1 MAHGKETPRQKMIGM
16 MYLVLTALLALNVS
30 KDVLNAF
37 ILVDKSLTKTTEN
50 FYHKNDVY
58 YKEFDR
64 AAAENP
70 VKAGPWKAKAD
81 EVKRKSNELHEY
93 IQGLKL
99 EIVRSSEGEESEAI
113 VDGNIIDDEI
123 KGRENLFISNEIL
136 IGSRKDGK
144 ANDLRAAIEEYRKY
158 LLTVIGENATDV
170 RETIETSLNTDDP
183 KTKEGTILR
192 WQDEHFED
200 VPLVAAVTL
209 LSKLQSDVRNAESDA
224 LRYLFG
230 QIEAGSFNFNLV
242 EPVVIP
248 NSNHVVRGTEYK
260 ANIFMAA
267 FDTTQEPTVYIGD
280 YDSTIADDGTIT
292 YNMKGQLGRD
302 YNEVPVS
309 QGKGMYSVTTSST
322 GWKKWGGIISLK
334 RLDGGV
340 TSKPFKAQYQV
351 AEPSLVVSATKMNVF
366 YLGVPNPVEISV
378 PGVPADRI
386 VASTNNGRISP
397 SGGAYVVNPTKEGTS
412 QISVSVRE
420 DGGVRS
426 RGSKNFR
433 VRKVPNPDAT
443 LAGFKSGASLSKSQI
458 LAELGPKAKM
468 PDWFEFDL
476 EFTVTG
482 FTLATYIQGF
492 YQELQ
497 ATGGTFTTAQR
508 EVLRNL
514 NPGAKLYLNDVM
526 AVGPDGSSRN
536 LGTVFIKVK

>member
-16 MYLVLTALLALNVS
+16 MYLVLMALLALNVS
-30 KDVLNAF
+30 RDVLNAF
-37 ILVDKSLTKTTEN
+37 VLVDESLTKTTEN

-70 VKAGPWKAKAD
+70 IKAGPWKAKAD
-81 EVKRKSNELHEY
+81 EVKRKSDELHKY
-93 IQGLKL
+93 IQELKL
-99 EIVRSSEGEESEAI
+99 EIVKKAEGDDTEAIEGE
-113 VDGNIIDDEI
+113 NIIGDKIVGKDNTFIPAEI
-123 KGRENLFISNEIL
+123 M
-136 IGSRKDGK
+136 IGANKDGK
-144 ANDLRAAIEEYRKY
+144 ANDLRNALEEYREY
-158 LLTVIGENATDV
+158 LLSLIDEKGTDT
-170 RETIETSLNTDDP
+170 RESIKTSLNTDDP
-183 KTKEGTILR
+183 PAKEGEIIR
-192 WQDEHFED
+192 WQDVHFEEL
-200 VPLVAAVTL
+200 PLVAVITL
-209 LSKLQSDVRNAESDA
+209 MSKMQSDVRNAESDA
-224 LRYLFG
+224 IRYLFS
-230 QIEAGSFNFNLV
+230 QIEAGSFNFNLL

-267 FDTTQEPTVYIGD
+267 FDTTQEPTVFIGE
-280 YDSTIADDGTIT
+280 YDSTIADDGTIE
-292 YNMKGQLGRD
+292 YRMKGEAGRD
-302 YNEVPVS
+302 YNTVPVEG
-309 QGKGMYSVTTSST
+309 GKGIYSVTTSST

-334 RLDGGV
+334 RLDGGI
-340 TSKPFKAQYQV
+340 TSKPFRVQYQV

-412 QISVSVRE
+412 QITVSVRE
-420 DGGVRS
+420 DGAVHS
-426 RGSKNFR
+426 RGSKTFR

-443 LAGFKSGASLSKSQI
+443 LAGFKSGATLSKSQI
-458 LAELGPKAKM
+458 LGELGPKAKM

-476 EFTVTG
+476 EFTVTS

-492 YQELQ
+492 YQELP
-497 ATGGTFTTAQR
+497 ATGGTFSSGQR

-514 NPGAKLYLNDVM
+514 NPGAKLYLNDVT

>member
-37 ILVDKSLTKTTEN
+37 VLVDESLTKTTEN
-50 FYHKNDVY
+50 FSHKNDVY

-70 VKAGPWKAKAD
+70 VKAGPWKSKAD

-99 EIVRSSEGEESEAI
+99 EIVKSSEGDETEAI
-113 VDGNIIDDEI
+113 VEGNIVGEEI
-123 KGRENLFISNEIL
+123 KGRDNLFISNEIL
-136 IGSRKDGK
+136 IGSHKDGK
-144 ANDLRAAIEEYRKY
+144 ANDLRAAIENYKEY
-158 LLTVIGENATDV
+158 LLTLISPNATDV
-170 RETIETSLNTDDP
+170 RVTIETSLNTDDP
-183 KTKEGTILR
+183 QPKEGEILR
-192 WQDEHFED
+192 WQDEHFENT
-200 VPLVAAVTL
+200 PLIAAVTL
-209 LSKLQSDVRNAESDA
+209 LSKIQSDVRNAESDA

-248 NSNHVVRGTEYK
+248 NSNHVVRGTEYR

-267 FDTTQEPTVYIGD
+267 FDTTQEPTVYIGE

-292 YNMKGQLGRD
+292 YNMKGELGRD
-302 YNEVPVS
+302 YNEVPVDG
-309 QGKGMYSVTTSST
+309 GKGVYSVTTSST
-322 GWKKWGGIISLK
+322 GWKKWGGIISLR

-340 TSKPFKAQYQV
+340 TSKPFKSQYQV

-443 LAGFKSGASLSKSQI
+443 LAGFKSGATLAKSQI

-492 YQELQ
+492 YQELP
-497 ATGGTFTTAQR
+497 ASGGTFTSAQR

>member
-158 LLTVIGENATDV
+158 LLTLISENATDV

-267 FDTTQEPTVYIGD
+267 FDTTQEPTVYIGE

-302 YNEVPVS
+302 YSEVPVS

>member
-37 ILVDKSLTKTTEN
+37 VLVDESLTKTTEN

-58 YKEFDR
+58 YQEFDR

-70 VKAGPWKAKAD
+70 VKAGPWKSKAD

-99 EIVRSSEGEESEAI
+99 ELVKRSEGDETEAI
-113 VDGNIIDDEI
+113 VEGSIIGSEI

-144 ANDLRAAIEEYRKY
+144 ANDLRAAIEEYKKS
-158 LLTVIGENATDV
+158 LLNLVDPNATVV

-200 VPLVAAVTL
+200 VPLIAAVTL
-209 LSKLQSDVRNAESDA
+209 LSKMQSDVRNAESDA

-248 NSNHVVRGTEYK
+248 NSNHVVRGTEYR

-267 FDTTQEPTVYIGD
+267 FDTTQEPTVYIGE
-280 YDSTIADDGTIT
+280 YDSVIADDGTISYT
-292 YNMKGQLGRD
+292 MKGQLGRD
-302 YNEVPVS
+302 YNEVPVD
-309 QGKGMYSVTTSST
+309 QGKGVYSVTTSST

-386 VASTNNGRISP
+386 VPSTNNGRISP
-397 SGGAYVVNPTKEGTS
+397 SGGAFVVNPTKEGTS

-426 RGSKNFR
+426 RGSKTFR

-443 LAGFKSGASLSKSQI
+443 LAGFKSGATLAKSQI

>member
-1 MAHGKETPRQKMIGM
+1 

-37 ILVDKSLTKTTEN
+37 VLVDESLTKTTEN

-58 YKEFDR
+58 YKQFDR

-81 EVKRKSNELHEY
+81 EVKRKSEELSKY

-99 EIVRSSEGEESEAI
+99 EIVKKSEGDETEAI
-113 VDGNIIDDEI
+113 VNDNIIGEEI

-136 IGSRKDGK
+136 IGSNKDGK
-144 ANDLRAAIEEYRKY
+144 ANDLRAALEEYRAY
-158 LLTVIGENATDV
+158 LLTLISENAIDV
-170 RETIETSLNTDDP
+170 RETIKSSLNTDDP
-183 KTKEGTILR
+183 QPKQGEILR

-200 VPLVAAVTL
+200 VPLIAAVTM
-209 LSKLQSDVRNAESDA
+209 LSKMQSDVRNAESDA
-224 LRYLFG
+224 LRYLFS
-230 QIEAGSFNFNLV
+230 QIEAGSFNFNLL

-248 NSNHVVRGTEYK
+248 NSNYIMRGTDYS

-267 FDTTQEPTVYIGD
+267 FDTTSDPTVYIGE
-280 YDSTIADDGTIT
+280 YDSTIADDGTVE
-292 YNMKGQLGRD
+292 YKMKGEVGRD
-302 YNEVPVS
+302 YQAAPIMG
-309 QGKGMYSVTTSST
+309 GKGVYKVSSSST
-322 GWKKWGGIISLK
+322 GWKRWGGIISLK

-340 TSKPFKAQYQV
+340 TSKPFKAEYQV
-351 AEPSLVVSATKMNVF
+351 AEPNLVVSATKMNVF
-366 YLGVPNPVEISV
+366 YLGVPNPVEISI

-386 VASTNNGRISP
+386 IPSTNNGRISS

-412 QISVSVRE
+412 QITVSVRE

-426 RGSKNFR
+426 RGSKTFR

-443 LAGFKSGASLSKSQI
+443 LAGFRSGASLSKSQI

-476 EFTVTG
+476 EFTVTS
-482 FTLATYIQGF
+482 FSLATYVQGF
-492 YQELQ
+492 YKEEPN
-497 ATGGTFTTAQR
+497 TSGTFSTAQR
-508 EVLRNL
+508 DVLRNL
-514 NPGAKLYLNDVM
+514 NPGAKVYLNDVI

-536 LGTVFIKVK
+536 LGTIFIKVK

>member
-1 MAHGKETPRQKMIGM
+1 MAHPKETPRQKMIGM
-16 MYLVLTALLALNVS
+16 MYLVLLALLALNVS
-30 KDVLNAF
+30 RDVLEAF
-37 ILVDKSLTKTTEN
+37 VLVDESLTTTTEN
-50 FYHKNDVY
+50 FYRKNDIY
-58 YKEFDR
+58 YQEFDR

-81 EVKRKSNELHEY
+81 EVKRKSDELHKY
-93 IQGLKL
+93 IQELKF
-99 EIVRSSEGEESEAI
+99 EIIRKAEGEETPAI
-113 VDGNIIDDEI
+113 VDNQIVGAEIQAKDDLSIPAEI
-123 KGRENLFISNEIL
+123 M
-136 IGSRKDGK
+136 IGANKDGK
-144 ANDLRAAIEEYRKY
+144 ANDLRNAIEEYKNY
-158 LLTVIGENATDV
+158 LLSLVDEKGTDT
-170 RETIETSLNTDDP
+170 REAISTGLNTDDP
-183 KTKEGTILR
+183 PPKEGEILR
-192 WQDEHFED
+192 WQDEHFEHL
-200 VPLVAAVTL
+200 PLIAVITL
-209 LSKLQSDVRNAESDA
+209 MSKMQSDVRNAESDA
-224 LRYLFG
+224 IRHLYS

-242 EPVVIP
+242 ESVVIP
-248 NSNHVVRGTEYK
+248 NSNHIVRGTEYK

-267 FDTTQEPTVYIGD
+267 FDTTQEPTVYIGE
-280 YDSTIADDGTIT
+280 YDSTISDDGTIE
-292 YNMKGQLGRD
+292 YRMKGELGRD
-302 YNEVPVS
+302 YNSVPIVG
-309 QGKGMYSVTTSST
+309 GKGIYSVTPSTT

-340 TSKPFKAQYQV
+340 TSKPFKAEYQV

-426 RGSKNFR
+426 RGSKTFR

-443 LAGFKSGASLSKSQI
+443 LAGFRSGASLSKSQI

-476 EFTVTG
+476 EFTVTA
-482 FTLATYIQGF
+482 FSLATYIQGF
-492 YQELQ
+492 YQEI
-497 ATGGTFTTAQR
+497 ATTSGTFSSAQR
-508 EVLRNL
+508 DVLRNL
-514 NPGAKLYLNDVM
+514 NPGAKLYLNDVT

-536 LGTVFIKVK
+536 LGTIFIKVK

>member
-16 MYLVLTALLALNVS
+16 MYLVLMALLALNVS
-30 KDVLNAF
+30 RDVLNAF
-37 ILVDKSLTKTTEN
+37 VLVDESLTKTTEN

-81 EVKRKSNELHEY
+81 EVKRKSDELHKY

-99 EIVRSSEGEESEAI
+99 EIVRKTEGDDTEAI
-113 VDGNIIDDEI
+113 VGENIVGDKIVGKDNTMIPAEI
-123 KGRENLFISNEIL
+123 M
-136 IGSRKDGK
+136 IGANKDGK
-144 ANDLRAAIEEYRKY
+144 ANDLRNALEEYREY
-158 LLTVIGENATDV
+158 LLSLVDEKGTDT
-170 RETIETSLNTDDP
+170 RDAIKTSLNTDDP
-183 KTKEGTILR
+183 PAKEGEILR
-192 WQDEHFED
+192 WQDEHFEEL
-200 VPLVAAVTL
+200 PMVAVITL
-209 LSKLQSDVRNAESDA
+209 MSKMQSDVRNAESDA
-224 LRYLFG
+224 IRYLFS

-267 FDTTQEPTVYIGD
+267 FDTTQEPTVYIGE
-280 YDSTIADDGTIT
+280 YDSTIADDGTIE
-292 YNMKGQLGRD
+292 YRMKGELGRD
-302 YNEVPVS
+302 YSAVPVAG
-309 QGKGMYSVTTSST
+309 GKGMYSVTSST
-322 GWKKWGGIISLK
+322 VGWKKWGGIISLK
-334 RLDGGV
+334 RLDGGI
-340 TSKPFKAQYQV
+340 TSKPFRSQYQV

-397 SGGAYVVNPTKEGTS
+397 SGGAFIVNPTKEGTS
-412 QISVSVRE
+412 QITVSVRE
-420 DGGVRS
+420 EGAVHS

-443 LAGFKSGASLSKSQI
+443 LAGFKSGATLSKSQI

-476 EFTVTG
+476 EFTVTS

-492 YQELQ
+492 YQELP
-497 ATGGTFTTAQR
+497 ATAGTFSSAQR

>member
-1 MAHGKETPRQKMIGM
+1 MIGM

-37 ILVDKSLTKTTEN
+37 VLVDESLTKTTEN
-50 FYHKNDVY
+50 FSHKNDVY

-70 VKAGPWKAKAD
+70 VKAGPWKSKAD

-99 EIVRSSEGEESEAI
+99 EIVKSSEGDETEAI
-113 VDGNIIDDEI
+113 VEGNIVGEEI
-123 KGRENLFISNEIL
+123 KGRDNLFISNEIL
-136 IGSRKDGK
+136 IGSHKDGK
-144 ANDLRAAIEEYRKY
+144 ANDLRAAIENYKEY
-158 LLTVIGENATDV
+158 LLTLISPNATDV
-170 RETIETSLNTDDP
+170 RVTIETSLNTDDP
-183 KTKEGTILR
+183 QPKEGEILR
-192 WQDEHFED
+192 WQDEHFENT
-200 VPLVAAVTL
+200 PLIAAVTL
-209 LSKLQSDVRNAESDA
+209 LSKIQSDVRNAESDA

-248 NSNHVVRGTEYK
+248 NSNHVVRGTEYR

-267 FDTTQEPTVYIGD
+267 FDTTQEPTVYIGE

-292 YNMKGQLGRD
+292 YNMKGELGRD
-302 YNEVPVS
+302 YNEVPVDG
-309 QGKGMYSVTTSST
+309 GKGVYSVTTSST
-322 GWKKWGGIISLK
+322 GWKKWGGIISLR

-340 TSKPFKAQYQV
+340 TSKPFKSQYQV

-443 LAGFKSGASLSKSQI
+443 LAGFKSGATLAKSQI

-492 YQELQ
+492 YQELP
-497 ATGGTFTTAQR
+497 ASGGTFTSAQR

-526 AVGPDGSSRN
+526 AVGPDGSTRN

>member
-1 MAHGKETPRQKMIGM
+1 MIGM

-37 ILVDKSLTKTTEN
+37 VLVDESLTKTTEN

-70 VKAGPWKAKAD
+70 VKAGPWKTKAD
-81 EVKRKSNELHEY
+81 EVKSKSEELSKY

-99 EIVRSSEGEESEAI
+99 EIVRRSEGEDTESI
-113 VDGNIIDDEI
+113 VGDNIIGEEI
-123 KGRENLFISNEIL
+123 KGRDNLFISNEVL
-136 IGSRKDGK
+136 VGANKDGK
-144 ANDLRAAIEEYRKY
+144 ANDLRVALEEYREY
-158 LLTVIGENATDV
+158 LLTLISDDAQDV
-170 RETIETSLNTDDP
+170 RETIKSSLNTDDP
-183 KTKEGTILR
+183 PTKEGQIKR

-200 VPLVAAVTL
+200 VPLIAAVTL
-209 LSKLQSDVRNAESDA
+209 LSKMQSDVRNAESDA
-224 LRYLFG
+224 LRYLFS

-248 NSNHVVRGTEYK
+248 NSNHVVRGTEYR

-267 FDTTQEPTVYIGD
+267 FDTTQEPTVYIGE

-292 YNMKGQLGRD
+292 YTMKGQLGRD
-302 YNEVPVS
+302 YSAVPVDG
-309 QGKGMYSVTTSST
+309 GKGVYSVTTSST

-340 TSKPFKAQYQV
+340 TSKPFKSQYQV

-386 VASTNNGRISP
+386 IASTNNGRISP

-412 QISVSVRE
+412 LISVSVRE

-426 RGSKNFR
+426 PR
-433 VRKVPNPDAT
+433 
-443 LAGFKSGASLSKSQI
+443 I
-458 LAELGPKAKM
+458 
-468 PDWFEFDL
+468 
-476 EFTVTG
+476 
-482 FTLATYIQGF
+482 
-492 YQELQ
+492 
-497 ATGGTFTTAQR
+497 
-508 EVLRNL
+508 
-514 NPGAKLYLNDVM
+514 
-526 AVGPDGSSRN
+526 
-536 LGTVFIKVK
+536 

>member
-1 MAHGKETPRQKMIGM
+1 MAHPKETPRQKMIGM
-16 MYLVLTALLALNVS
+16 MYLVLLALLALNVS
-30 KDVLNAF
+30 RDVLEAF
-37 ILVDKSLTKTTEN
+37 VLVDESLTTTTEN
-50 FYHKNDVY
+50 FYHKNDIY
-58 YKEFDR
+58 YQEFDR

-81 EVKRKSNELHEY
+81 EVKRKSDELHKY
-93 IQGLKL
+93 IQELKF
-99 EIVRSSEGEESEAI
+99 EIIRRAEGQETPAI
-113 VDGNIIDDEI
+113 VDNQIVGAEIQAKDDLSIPAEI
-123 KGRENLFISNEIL
+123 M
-136 IGSRKDGK
+136 IGANKDGK
-144 ANDLRAAIEEYRKY
+144 ANDLRNAIEEYKNY
-158 LLTVIGENATDV
+158 LLSLVDEKGTDT
-170 RETIETSLNTDDP
+170 REAISTGLNTDDP
-183 KTKEGTILR
+183 PPKEGEILR
-192 WQDEHFED
+192 WQDEHFENL
-200 VPLVAAVTL
+200 PLIAVITL
-209 LSKLQSDVRNAESDA
+209 MSKMQSDVRNAESDA
-224 LRYLFG
+224 IRHLYS

-267 FDTTQEPTVYIGD
+267 FDTTQEPTVYIGE
-280 YDSTIADDGTIT
+280 YDSTISDDGTIE
-292 YNMKGQLGRD
+292 YRMKGELGRD
-302 YNEVPVS
+302 YNSVPIVG
-309 QGKGMYSVTTSST
+309 GKGIYSVTPSTT

-340 TSKPFKAQYQV
+340 TSKPFKAEYQV

-386 VASTNNGRISP
+386 IPSTNNGRISP

-412 QISVSVRE
+412 QITVSVRE

-426 RGSKNFR
+426 RGSKTFR

-443 LAGFKSGASLSKSQI
+443 LAGFRSGASLSKSQI

-476 EFTVTG
+476 EFTVTA
-482 FTLATYIQGF
+482 FSLATYIQGF
-492 YQELQ
+492 YQEI
-497 ATGGTFTTAQR
+497 ATTSGTFSSAQR
-508 EVLRNL
+508 DVLRNL
-514 NPGAKLYLNDVM
+514 NPGAKLYLNDVT

-536 LGTVFIKVK
+536 LGTIFIKVK

>member
-1 MAHGKETPRQKMIGM
+1 

-37 ILVDKSLTKTTEN
+37 VLVDESLTKTTLN

-70 VKAGPWKAKAD
+70 VKAGTWKAKAD
-81 EVKRKSNELHEY
+81 EVKRKSEELSKY

-99 EIVRSSEGEESEAI
+99 EIVKSGEGEDAVAIEGENISSEK
-113 VDGNIIDDEI
+113 I
-123 KGRENLFISNEIL
+123 KGLEDLFVSNEVL
-136 IGSRKDGK
+136 IGANKDGK
-144 ANDLRAAIEEYRKY
+144 ANDLRAALEAYREY
-158 LLTVIGENATDV
+158 LLTLISENAVAV
-170 RETIETSLNTDDP
+170 RETIKSSLNTDDP
-183 KTKEGTILR
+183 EPKRGEILR

-200 VPLVAAVTL
+200 VPLIAAVTM

-224 LRYLFG
+224 LRYLFS
-230 QIEAGSFNFNLV
+230 QIEAGSFNFNLL

-248 NSNHVVRGTEYK
+248 SSNYIMRGTDYN

-267 FDTTQEPTVYIGD
+267 FDTTQSPIVYVGE
-280 YDSTIADDGTIT
+280 YDSTISDDGTVD
-292 YNMKGQLGRD
+292 YKMKGEVGRD
-302 YNEVPVS
+302 YQEVPIMG
-309 QGKGMYSVTTSST
+309 GKGVYKAPTSST
-322 GWKKWGGIISLK
+322 GWKRWGGIISLK

-340 TSKPFKAQYQV
+340 TSKPFTAEYQV
-351 AEPSLVVSATKMNVF
+351 AEPNLVVSATKMNVF
-366 YLGVPNPVEISV
+366 YLGVPNPVEISI
-378 PGVPADRI
+378 PGVPADR
-386 VASTNNGRISP
+386 VMPSTNNGRISA

-412 QISVSVRE
+412 QITVSVRE

-426 RGSKNFR
+426 RGSKTFR

-443 LAGFKSGASLSKSQI
+443 FAGFGSGASLSKSQI

-476 EFTVTG
+476 EFTVTS
-482 FTLATYIQGF
+482 FSLATYVQGF
-492 YQELQ
+492 YKEEP
-497 ATGGTFTTAQR
+497 ATSGTFSAAQR
-508 EVLRNL
+508 DVLRNL

-536 LGTVFIKVK
+536 LGTIFIKVK

>member
-16 MYLVLTALLALNVS
+16 MYLVLMALLALNVS
-30 KDVLNAF
+30 RDVLNAF
-37 ILVDKSLTKTTEN
+37 VLVDESLTKTTEN

-81 EVKRKSNELHEY
+81 EVKRKSDELHKY
-93 IQGLKL
+93 IQVLKI
-99 EIVRSSEGEESEAI
+99 EIVKKAEGEDTKAI
-113 VDGNIIDDEI
+113 DGENIIGEEI
-123 KGRENLFISNEIL
+123 KQKDNTFIPAEIM
-136 IGSRKDGK
+136 IGANNDGK
-144 ANDLRAAIEEYRKY
+144 ANDLRTALEEYRGY
-158 LLTVIGENATDV
+158 LLSLIDEKGVDTRDAIK
-170 RETIETSLNTDDP
+170 TSLNTDDP
-183 KTKEGTILR
+183 PPKEGEILR
-192 WQDEHFED
+192 WQDEHFEEL
-200 VPLVAAVTL
+200 PLMAVITL
-209 LSKLQSDVRNAESDA
+209 MSKMQSDVRNAESDA
-224 LRYLFG
+224 IRYLFT

-248 NSNHVVRGTEYK
+248 NSNHVVRGTDYK

-267 FDTTQEPTVYIGD
+267 FDTTQEPTVYIGE
-280 YDSTIADDGTIT
+280 YDSTIADNGTIE
-292 YNMKGQLGRD
+292 YRMKGELGRD
-302 YNEVPVS
+302 YSAVPVS
-309 QGKGMYSVTTSST
+309 GGKGVYSVTTSST

-340 TSKPFKAQYQV
+340 TSKPFKAEYQV

-386 VASTNNGRISP
+386 IPSINNGRISP

-412 QISVSVRE
+412 EITVSVRE
-420 DGGVRS
+420 DGGIRS
-426 RGSKNFR
+426 RGSKTFR

-443 LAGFKSGASLSKSQI
+443 LAGFRSGASLSKSQI

-476 EFTVTG
+476 EFTVTA
-482 FTLATYIQGF
+482 FSLATYIQGF
-492 YQELQ
+492 YQEIP
-497 ATGGTFTTAQR
+497 TTSGTFSSAQR
-508 EVLRNL
+508 DVLRNL
-514 NPGAKLYLNDVM
+514 NPGAKLYLNDVT
-526 AVGPDGSSRN
+526 AIGPDGSSRN
-536 LGTVFIKVK
+536 LGTVLIKVK